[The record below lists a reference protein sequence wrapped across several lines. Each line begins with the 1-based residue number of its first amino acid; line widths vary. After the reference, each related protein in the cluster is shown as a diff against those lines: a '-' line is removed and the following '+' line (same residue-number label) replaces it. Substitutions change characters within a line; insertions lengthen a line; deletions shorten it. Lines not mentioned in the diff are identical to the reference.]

1 MGIFVSNS
9 LFLMRKS
16 CFILFLFISVSASAQ
31 QIVTGSNYVP
41 PTKAQLEAKRK
52 EIQDA
57 INETEQQLNE
67 IKKNKNATMSQ
78 LKALQY
84 KLAQRQTLIGNINEE
99 IGSIDNTIVS
109 SSKEIM
115 TLKQKLEM
123 LKVRYA
129 QSLRYAYQTRS
140 SYDMLAFLF
149 SSQDF
154 NDAVRRMKYLKK
166 FREFRKQQVDQ
177 IHQTQN
183 QIEHKIGDLN
193 KEKQE
198 KDQLLLS
205 QKQQTVALQG
215 DVQQTNTVIQGLKGK
230 ESELAKEIEKN
241 RVVANRINKAI
252 ANIIER
258 EMAAALKKAEEEEKK
273 RLAAVA
279 GKPTPP
285 ATNPNNTKPAPGTK
299 PDPTLPYVAPKPK
312 PARADAPPLLMTPTE
327 VALAANFEGN
337 HGKLYW
343 PVAQGSI
350 SDRFGPHQHPV
361 IKTIVIDNA
370 GIDIRTTPNAA
381 VRSVFDGTVSSVF
394 NTGGSDWIV
403 IIQHGNFFTVYN
415 GLASVSV
422 KTGQHVD
429 TKQAIGIVANND
441 EGEPTVNFQIWKA
454 GAKGARAKLNPETW
468 IGKAH

>member
-1 MGIFVSNS
+1 MGIFVTNS
-9 LFLMRKS
+9 PLLMRKI
-16 CFILFLFISVSASAQ
+16 CFLLFLFISVSASAQ
-31 QIVTGSNYVP
+31 QVVTGSNYVP

-78 LKALQY
+78 LRALQY

-115 TLKQKLEM
+115 TLKQKLEL
-123 LKVRYA
+123 LKIRYA

-166 FREFRKQQVDQ
+166 FREYRKQQVDQ

-198 KDQLLLS
+198 KDQLLMN

-215 DVQQTNTVIQGLKGK
+215 DVQQTNNVIQSLKGK
-230 ESELAKEIEKN
+230 EAELAKEIEKN
-241 RVVANRINKAI
+241 RIVANRINKAI
-252 ANIIER
+252 GAIIER

-273 RLAAVA
+273 RLAAA
-279 GKPTPP
+279 NKPTAPVNPKETHP
-285 ATNPNNTKPAPGTK
+285 AGNGK

-312 PARADAPPLLMTPTE
+312 PARADAPPLMMTPTE

-350 SDRFGPHQHPV
+350 SDHFGTHPHPLAPSVMVDQ
-361 IKTIVIDNA
+361 A
-370 GIDIRTTPNAA
+370 GIDIRTSPSAA
-381 VRSVFDGTVSSVF
+381 VRAVFEGTVSSVF
-394 NTGGSDWIV
+394 STGGSDLIV
-403 IIQHGNFFTVYN
+403 IIQHGNYFTVYN

-422 KTGQHVD
+422 KNGQHVD
-429 TKQAIGIVANND
+429 TRQTIGIVANND
-441 EGEPTVNFQIWKA
+441 EGEPTVNFQIWKSA
-454 GAKGARAKLNPETW
+454 GKGAKVKLNPETW